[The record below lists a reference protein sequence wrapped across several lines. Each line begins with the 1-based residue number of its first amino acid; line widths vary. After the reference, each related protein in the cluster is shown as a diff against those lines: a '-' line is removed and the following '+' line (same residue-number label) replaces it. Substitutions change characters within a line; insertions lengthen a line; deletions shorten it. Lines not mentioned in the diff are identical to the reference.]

1 MIKSCK
7 TSEKVRHVRTDH
19 SCLLWGI
26 VASPHNHR
34 NCGDHFATILKK
46 TPSHRG
52 KQSQR
57 NPEKQNQSPDVPCL
71 DPVLPLD
78 LLFYQRK
85 YSFIVYANLVGV
97 FITCSERHSN
107 WYSLLCLRQRIW
119 WRGSWEKKQI
129 VLVNVRQFR
138 KMKLTPW
145 VRFSAESVWWCS
157 GKRTSRLNQGIR
169 NKILSTMNDQFL
181 NGDLKLPSSD
191 LFFVPSK

>member
-1 MIKSCK
+1 MFVQQSFSPLCPSLCESLDLLTTPLPCDSDDILISQSPSWYSIIPLPVIKSCK

-34 NCGDHFATILKK
+34 NCGDHFATSLKK

-97 FITCSERHSN
+97 FITCSKRHSN
-107 WYSLLCLRQRIW
+107 
-119 WRGSWEKKQI
+119 
-129 VLVNVRQFR
+129 
-138 KMKLTPW
+138 
-145 VRFSAESVWWCS
+145 
-157 GKRTSRLNQGIR
+157 
-169 NKILSTMNDQFL
+169 
-181 NGDLKLPSSD
+181 
-191 LFFVPSK
+191 